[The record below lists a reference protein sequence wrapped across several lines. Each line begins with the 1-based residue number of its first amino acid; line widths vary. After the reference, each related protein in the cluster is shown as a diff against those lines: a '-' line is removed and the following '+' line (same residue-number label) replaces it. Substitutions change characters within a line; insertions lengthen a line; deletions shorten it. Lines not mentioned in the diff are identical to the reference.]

1 MDKLIVVVFRDEK
14 SVYEGVSALH
24 ALDQEASIALNRLA
38 VIKKNADGTVAV
50 ERVDDDFPPPS
61 GTLAGTAIGSLI
73 GILGGPVG
81 FAVGAGAGSL
91 IGLVRDLLTTDMDE
105 DFLSDVTSALN
116 PGMHAMLADVDEEW
130 VTPLDKRMESLG
142 GVVFRTFKADV
153 REERLAREQAAVR
166 AELDQLK
173 AEHARAQRERK
184 AKLQARIDQLRA
196 RLEKRIEQEQARS
209 KQASEEMLARVHA
222 LQKRAEKER
231 GEVKSAVEA
240 RISRLRKEYQER
252 QHA

>member
-14 SVYEGVSALH
+14 SAYEGVSALH

-38 VIKKNADGTVAV
+38 VIKKNVDGTVVV

-116 PGMHAMLADVDEEW
+116 PGTHAVLADVDEEW

-153 REERLAREQAAVR
+153 REEHLAREQAAVR

-173 AEHARAQRERK
+173 AEHARAHSERK

-196 RLEKRIEQEQARS
+196 RLEKRLEQERARS
-209 KQASEEMLARVHA
+209 KEVSEEMLARVHA
-222 LQKRAEKER
+222 LQKRAEKEK

-240 RISRLRKEYQER
+240 RISRLRKEYQGR